1 MIKHHS
7 PAFNLLT
14 ARICIHGLNSMITS
28 IETSCFSPV
37 YIQMML
43 VWLPHD
49 VSTVTHHEALDIHCG
64 LGLSPTSHQVNSLH
78 IRPLSSEKGCAST
91 NLKSSHAEH
100 LMRYSTFSQVV
111 VRSYR
116 S

>member
-43 VWLPHD
+43 IWLPHD
-49 VSTVTHHEALDIHCG
+49 ISTVTHHEALDIHCG

-78 IRPLSSEKGCAST
+78 ISWPVPYFSPSQQPA
-91 NLKSSHAEH
+91 
-100 LMRYSTFSQVV
+100 YSTII
-111 VRSYR
+111 VREGMCINKLKKQPC
-116 S
+116 

>member
-43 VWLPHD
+43 IWLPHD
-49 VSTVTHHEALDIHCG
+49 ISTVTHHEALDIHCG

-78 IRPLSSEKGCAST
+78 ISWPVPYFLPSQQPA
-91 NLKSSHAEH
+91 
-100 LMRYSTFSQVV
+100 YSTII
-111 VRSYR
+111 VREGMCINKLKKQPC
-116 S
+116 